1 LTHRFIALKSRELD
15 TTAERHTELKRTAL
29 IQWARRSREIAD
41 KQRLA
46 QSFADLRTEVQ
57 LRDALWTW
65 RDRARSQRERRQM
78 LAEIVERRRLQSVRG
93 AWETWRDR
101 VIERRL
107 LVVVSISF
115 NTFHY
120 A

>member
-1 LTHRFIALKSRELD
+1 
-15 TTAERHTELKRTAL
+15 
-29 IQWARRSREIAD
+29 
-41 KQRLA
+41 
-46 QSFADLRTEVQ
+46 
-57 LRDALWTW
+57 
-65 RDRARSQRERRQM
+65 M